1 MIKVNVVNTCT
12 CDVVF
17 VLHKNIKY
25 LSSFN
30 GVNVERR

>member
-1 MIKVNVVNTCT
+1 MIKLNVVTACT
-12 CDVVF
+12 CDIVF
-17 VLHKNIKY
+17 VLRKDIKY

>member
-1 MIKVNVVNTCT
+1 MIKVNVVNACT
-12 CDVVF
+12 CDVIF
-17 VLHKNIKY
+17 VLRKDIKY

>member
-1 MIKVNVVNTCT
+1 MTKVSVVNACT
-12 CDVVF
+12 CDVIF
-17 VLHKNIKY
+17 VLCKDIKY